1 MKENVLLDKSMAF
14 AIRIVNL
21 NKYLCDEKKEFVLSK
36 QVLRSGTSIGANC
49 REAKRGQSE
58 ADFIAKLFIAL
69 KEADETLYWIEL
81 LNKTDYLSQEVY
93 TSISADCNELIK
105 LLVSI
110 IKTTKSKKSNI
121 ENPNS

>member
-1 MKENVLLDKSMAF
+1 MKENILLDKSMAF
-14 AIRIVNL
+14 AIRIVNMY
-21 NKYLCDEKKEFVLSK
+21 KYLCDEKKEFVLSK

-69 KEADETLYWIEL
+69 KEADETLYWLEL

-93 TSISADCNELIK
+93 TSISTDCNELIK

-110 IKTTKSKKSNI
+110 IKTTKSKKI
-121 ENPNS
+121 ECRKS